1 MFDSSSHAALRRAIL
16 SLGVCLVA
24 SLAGC
29 QCGSED
35 TETVDVPARRA
46 GKGTK
51 AGKRRGTSQASG
63 SNRDQNAGG
72 TPGLVLFV
80 VMDTVR
86 ADHTSLC
93 NYARPT
99 TPTLTSLAR
108 KEGFVHTCRAY
119 SPAPWTLPSHASFFT
134 GRSVT
139 DHAAMFVA
147 KSDVKVHDT
156 ISVRPLA
163 SEETTLAER
172 FAAEGFQTAAITAN
186 IIVNEAS
193 GLLQGFEHTLVSPGM
208 QGFRDRKLSK
218 GLTQLLKP
226 VDPDAPL
233 FLFVNIYDAH
243 DPYPPI
249 PEGVGWVPA
258 QERVRLDAYT
268 RDLDNPYYAFLE
280 GAMPDDVRQPWL
292 QTLTNGYDYGISR
305 ADKNV
310 ASILTTLEKG
320 GFLDDGWRIAIT
332 SDHGEFLGEHGKLRH
347 SGFMWEPGVNVP
359 FLYQDSTRAE
369 QPSLPEP
376 FGTLNVH
383 DLLLTGALPDPVL
396 PPETISEK
404 NPDDLLVGEVG
415 AATWAG
421 ELKVMCR
428 DGMHEQ
434 YDLATD
440 PDESQPQA
448 VATSVQPT
456 LDALCARVDALHEL
470 PPPAV
475 DAELMQM
482 LEAAGYVEGDD

>member
-1 MFDSSSHAALRRAIL
+1 MFDLLSHAAAHRALAAL
-16 SLGVCLVA
+16 SV
-24 SLAGC
+24 SLIALSTGC
-29 QCGSED
+29 QCRGGDAPTTEVSE
-35 TETVDVPARRA
+35 RRTRQSA
-46 GKGTK
+46 PI
-51 AGKRRGTSQASG
+51 GKRRSKAGMPSST
-63 SNRDQNAGG
+63 RDRNEGG

-93 NYARPT
+93 SYARPT

-193 GLLQGFEHTLVSPGM
+193 GLLQGFDHTLVSPGM
-208 QGFRDRKLSK
+208 QGLRERKLSK

-226 VDPDAPL
+226 VDPNAPL

-268 RDLDNPYYAFLE
+268 RDLDNPYFAFLE

-320 GFLDDGWRIAIT
+320 GFLENGWRIAIT

-359 FLYQDSTRAE
+359 FLYQDSTLTV
-369 QPSLPEP
+369 QPTLPEP

-428 DGMHEQ
+428 DGIHEQ
-434 YDLATD
+434 YDLSTD
-440 PDESQPQA
+440 PDESEPQA

-456 LDALCARVDALHEL
+456 LDALCARVDALHKL
-470 PPPAV
+470 PPPAA

-482 LEAAGYVEGDD
+482 LEAAGYVEGEN